1 MKKKIFLTLAIVMV
15 LTCLFAI
22 GVSAE
27 VTTYDDAP
35 TRTNIVTSTDDV
47 IVFDDGFTCPSA
59 YVVKDSK
66 SFGWKQNAYDFS
78 YINGKT
84 NKTYTYDNIVELDI
98 PQGVESIATSAFAS
112 NKVIRRVSCPDTV
125 TALGGTIFEYSTSLQ
140 EFTFE
145 HDENDGLETIPN
157 WMFAYCTA
165 LKAICFPDC
174 VKYFTGNTQLGGCT
188 NLTAIYL
195 PKNLISTEGGQNAGG
210 TFGHLTN
217 AYFVNEKFT
226 YDNIP
231 TKPEVYYFP
240 AGYKSIT
247 GEAFDT
253 SKNLNKVLVF
263 PADGVTFENGWTFEN
278 SLSDQTTG
286 AKPTIVFTGDVTK
299 VSVGSWNVDK
309 IYFSNEN
316 DVDTTTAGVTGSKSM
331 VFCNAADNT
340 THLYK
345 VAVNTAPT
353 CTKPG
358 VNGTACFCGKPN
370 PDSPSIPAQHDYN
383 KTLSYNAWA
392 WENDN
397 YFANAHYVHVCQVC
411 AEEYAGAEIENSHLF
426 IKEGYSYTQ
435 TENKKDET
443 VVSFDFQYSIK
454 VNQTAMTL
462 YTEQTGNV
470 VKYGTVAGVKDDL
483 SNPLTYVDGVL
494 TVGESAA
501 ASDMTGT
508 DYVKLLIKV
517 AGIPVNENG
526 IEISCNAY
534 AIIDNKLKYLSDG
547 NVRDSAFVS
556 TIK

>member
-1 MKKKIFLTLAIVMV
+1 MKKKLFLTLAIVMV

-59 YVVKDSK
+59 YVVNDST
-66 SFGWKQNAYDFS
+66 SFGWKQNAYSFG

-84 NKTYTYDNIVELDI
+84 GKNYGYDNIVELDI
-98 PQGVESIATSAFAS
+98 PQGVTSITGGAFAS
-112 NKVIRRVSCPDTV
+112 NNVIRRVSCPNTV
-125 TALGGTIFEYSTSLQ
+125 TSIGGTIFEYSTSLQ

-174 VKYFTGNTQLGGCT
+174 VKYFKGNTQLGGCT

-278 SLSDQTTG
+278 SLSDQATG

-299 VSVGSWNVDK
+299 VSVGSWNVEK
-309 IYFSNEN
+309 IYFANKN

-331 VFCNAADNT
+331 VFCNAAGNT
-340 THLYK
+340 THLYLVEK
-345 VAVNTAPT
+345 NTAPT
-353 CTKPG
+353 CTEPG

-411 AEEYAGAEIENSHLF
+411 AEEYAGAEIENSYLF
-426 IKEGYSYTQ
+426 IKEGFATFANKDGETIKSY
-435 TENKKDET
+435 
-443 VVSFDFQYSIK
+443 DFQYSIK
-454 VNQTAMTL
+454 VNTDAMDN
-462 YTEQTGNV
+462 YTVATGKV
-470 VKYGTVAGVKDDL
+470 IKYGTVAGVGNSLTNPISYENGTL
-483 SNPLTYVDGVL
+483 S
-494 TVGESAA
+494 VGASAA
-501 ASDMTGT
+501 VSDMTGT

-517 AGIPVNENG
+517 TSIPVLEEG
-526 IEISCNAY
+526 VEITCNAY
-534 AIIDNKLKYLSDG
+534 AIVDDKLRYVGETTVTENAQFS
-547 NVRDSAFVS
+547 V
-556 TIK
+556 IK